1 MSQSNR
7 RKLKIL
13 VVDDEDAVC
22 ECIRV
27 LLSFDGHDVQAFTNS
42 SAALDAFEAGRFDMV
57 FVDYSMPG
65 MKGDE
70 LARAIRMIE
79 PNLPIV
85 MVTGN
90 APVFGTLPGVSFV
103 VDKPVMLDDLR
114 LAIAR
119 ASMGAPFHRSSA

>member
-1 MSQSNR
+1 MSETTR

-13 VVDDEDAVC
+13 IVDDEHTVC

-27 LLSFDGHDVQAFTNS
+27 LLTYDGHDVTAFTNS
-42 SAALDAFEAGRFDMV
+42 SRALEAFEAGKFDMV

-70 LARAIRMIE
+70 LARALHVIE
-79 PNLPIV
+79 PSLPIV

-114 LAIAR
+114 QAIAR
-119 ASMGAPFHRSSA
+119 VSMGAPFQRTSA

>member
-1 MSQSNR
+1 
-7 RKLKIL
+7 
-13 VVDDEDAVC
+13 
-22 ECIRV
+22 
-27 LLSFDGHDVQAFTNS
+27 
-42 SAALDAFEAGRFDMV
+42 MV